1 MLFRDMLSKPGH
13 GIKDR
18 DVFCDQFFF
27 FVQVVMESEKVAIIR
42 INARDGDDWSAEIV
56 VDIFEYLERITFIGH
71 MVK

>member
-1 MLFRDMLSKPGH
+1 MESKTGMF
-13 GIKDR
+13 
-18 DVFCDQFFF
+18 FCDQFFF